1 MTFDKDKLN
10 IMYISKNILNSNNVG
25 TKFYIKTFV
34 LDKQNQGNLTSLYG
48 SANLEKIKNR
58 VIFCNKIKNVTNNN
72 DKYSLS
78 CLTQNNF
85 VNNIKL
91 YFKNNN
97 YYQPRILFIKQNI
110 NITNNQD
117 NFYLFDNLSN
127 FIFSP
132 LQNTIYNEPNTLL
145 NTSNYIVAKKYI
157 IAINYYDKN
166 NDIDFYNINLSD
178 FVYKY
183 QFINPLNPNNDICYN
198 EITTNINNINL
209 TNNFTNNLLINYNPE
224 YFKKIY
230 YNNQD
235 ISAIVLL
242 DNNNTIN
249 GLTSIYLYNVL
260 DNITSINLTLKYNGS
275 IKYDNY
281 LLDLFLI
288 KKYDLNNINKILIQ
302 NNLIYF
308 NTRVLGNQN
317 NFYNINNIIDKENT
331 IYLSFGNNITGLT
344 QHDLYNHINFN
355 ADNGTIIFSNNI
367 VSDTNVSS
375 YKNNYFL
382 LDNNYN
388 YNYNN
393 LLINIYSQ
401 KDVKNEKI
409 ALQNLYTNDIFNNYF
424 NNIELLNN
432 LNTTYFD
439 LNTNLNNIIF
449 NLTNITYNSSSYKL
463 KINNVDLVNNINS
476 ILNKDINYY
485 SNLEYDYRFNYG
497 EKFYANIEFDILYKN
512 NQDICNQTHYMTKN
526 NNFLLNFNKVV
537 VSSFFDTILGS
548 DFTNVDCIFIYHDP
562 EKETDPSFIGNN
574 NNIEIIKNPSI
585 DTLTKAIEL
594 LPGAR
599 TSTSNSTFI
608 PARNGSNL
616 SRKQIQ
622 GLIGLNNIPRLLSI
636 QPYDPNF
643 ILGRGQT
650 DTDNCLTFAQK
661 VERKIETTTSNNNVV
676 HKTRNKNFASIVNSR
691 ARNNSSQNCI
701 NSIQNN
707 QIVYN
712 KNNVYTPFKLFKTG
726 KGTYLP
732 SG

>member
-1 MTFDKDKLN
+1 M
-10 IMYISKNILNSNNVG
+10 
-25 TKFYIKTFV
+25 
-34 LDKQNQGNLTSLYG
+34 
-48 SANLEKIKNR
+48 
-58 VIFCNKIKNVTNNN
+58 
-72 DKYSLS
+72 
-78 CLTQNNF
+78 
-85 VNNIKL
+85 
-91 YFKNNN
+91 
-97 YYQPRILFIKQNI
+97 
-110 NITNNQD
+110 
-117 NFYLFDNLSN
+117 
-127 FIFSP
+127 
-132 LQNTIYNEPNTLL
+132 
-145 NTSNYIVAKKYI
+145 
-157 IAINYYDKN
+157 
-166 NDIDFYNINLSD
+166 
-178 FVYKY
+178 
-183 QFINPLNPNNDICYN
+183 
-198 EITTNINNINL
+198 
-209 TNNFTNNLLINYNPE
+209 
-224 YFKKIY
+224 
-230 YNNQD
+230 
-235 ISAIVLL
+235 
-242 DNNNTIN
+242 
-249 GLTSIYLYNVL
+249 TSIYLYNVL

-548 DFTNVDCIFIYHDP
+548 DFTNVDCVFTYNKP
-562 EKETDPSFIGNN
+562 GSTGYEYPN
-574 NNIEIIKNPSI
+574 NNIDICRNIGI
-585 DTLTKAIEL
+585 DTFSKAIEL
-594 LPGAR
+594 LPEAR
-599 TSTSNSTFI
+599 TATSNSIFI
-608 PARNGSNL
+608 PAKNGSNL
-616 SRKQIQ
+616 SRKHIQ
-622 GLIGLNNIPRLLSI
+622 GLIGFGNDNRNVARLLSI
-636 QPYDPNF
+636 KPYDENF
-643 ILGRGQT
+643 INGRGFINQFRIE
-650 DTDNCLTFAQK
+650 NECLTEEQLINK
-661 VERKIETTTSNNNVV
+661 KIESQKHSSV
-676 HKTRNKNFASIVNSR
+676 KNKNLLSASSKQR
-691 ARNNSSQNCI
+691 YADLARSGPRNNLARRCFNEATPSQNS
-701 NSIQNN
+701 SIYNTNN
-707 QIVYN
+707 TNNATNIKRPIV
-712 KNNVYTPFKLFKTG
+712 TPFRLFKTG
-726 KGTYLP
+726 KGHYLGP
-732 SG
+732 K